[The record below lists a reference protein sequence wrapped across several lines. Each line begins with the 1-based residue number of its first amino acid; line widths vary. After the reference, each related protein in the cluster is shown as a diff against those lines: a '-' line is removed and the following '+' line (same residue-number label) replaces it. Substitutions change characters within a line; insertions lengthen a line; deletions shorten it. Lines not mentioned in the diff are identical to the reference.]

1 MGNMINIHG
10 IESKGDMVK
19 VVYFTDAH
27 NQPTLP
33 QDRFVWLARFIN
45 SEKPD
50 YLIDGGDFD
59 DFHSLCSHEKNET
72 EKGRIKP
79 ALLHDLSCSAK
90 ARELINDVLTVN
102 PIKHVT
108 LGNHED
114 RIWLYENMNRE
125 VSGLASGHY
134 LDILSKHGWLHTK
147 YGAYLTLEGVDFT
160 HCPFNGMGR
169 PVGGDNVAKQ
179 AAEKSIKDVVF
190 GHTHQM
196 TLVTAHKFGNNRSV
210 TAYNLGCYMPDG
222 YVPSYAKNTRKEF
235 WYGAHVLTIGGNRV
249 KSVKSYQIGELEHRF
264 GKSVRLAFNG

>member
-1 MGNMINIHG
+1 MINIRD
-10 IESKGDMVK
+10 IRSANDMVK

-27 NQPTLP
+27 NQPTLN
-33 QDRFVWLARFIN
+33 QDRFVWLSRLVN
-45 SEKPD
+45 HEQPD

-72 EKGRIKP
+72 EKGRVKP
-79 ALLHDLSCSAK
+79 ALMHDLQCSAK
-90 ARELINDVLTVN
+90 ARNILSENINCN

-114 RIWLYENMNRE
+114 RLWLYENMNRE
-125 VSGLASGHY
+125 VSGLATGHY
-134 LDILSKHGWLHTK
+134 MDILDKNGWAATK
-147 YGAYLTLEGVDFT
+147 YGAYLTLHGVDFT

-179 AAEKSIKDVVF
+179 AAEKSIADVIF

-222 YVPSYAKNTRKEF
+222 YISRHTPRTHARSSGMGHT
-235 WYGAHVLTIGGNRV
+235 L
-249 KSVKSYQIGELEHRF
+249 
-264 GKSVRLAFNG
+264 

>member
-1 MGNMINIHG
+1 MINIHG

-50 YLIDGGDFD
+50 YLIDGGDYD
-59 DFHSLCSHEKNET
+59 DFHSFCSHEGNDT
-72 EKGRIKP
+72 QKGKLKTSVIN
-79 ALLHDLSCSAK
+79 DLSFSAK
-90 ARELINDVLTVN
+90 ARELINDVLTCN
-102 PIKHVT
+102 PIKHIT

-114 RIWLYENMNRE
+114 RLWLCENLNPEMNG
-125 VSGLASGHY
+125 VATGHY
-134 LDILSKHGWLHTK
+134 IDILNKHGWTYTR
-147 YGAYLTLEGVDFT
+147 YGEYYTLDGVDFT

-179 AAEKSIKDVVF
+179 AAEKSIADVVF

-222 YVPSYAKNTRKEF
+222 YVPNYAKNTRKEF
-235 WYGAHVLTIGGNRV
+235 WYGAHVLMLSGGRV
-249 KSVKSYQIGELEHRF
+249 KSVKSYQIGELEYRF